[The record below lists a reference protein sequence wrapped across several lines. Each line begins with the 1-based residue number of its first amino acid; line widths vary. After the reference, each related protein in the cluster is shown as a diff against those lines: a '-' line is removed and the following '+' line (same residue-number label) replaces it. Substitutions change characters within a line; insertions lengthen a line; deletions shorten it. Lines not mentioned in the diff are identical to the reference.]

1 MRDIVF
7 FGICAPW
14 LVLATISPFAGIL
27 IWSWISFMNPHQ
39 LVWGFA
45 RTPPWAMLAFMAT
58 VVGCVLAGEPKRA
71 ALNSVTVLLLA
82 FLAWITLTSM
92 IALAPPSAVWPMWDR
107 VMKVILGLL
116 LTAAL
121 LTSRDRIHAMV
132 WMMVLSLGYFGV
144 RGGIFTLVTGGG
156 HIVLGPEQTMIAD
169 RNHLAVGMLISIP
182 LMNWLRLHS
191 KYRLIRIGLIAA
203 MGLTLVAV
211 LGSQSRGALLALIAT
226 GGVLW
231 LRSRGKVVS
240 GIAIVAAVAGA
251 IAFMPQT
258 WVSRMETMQNYEE
271 DASATG
277 RILIWMS
284 AYEMARERPLTGG
297 GFRAVYQ
304 QEIVDRLT
312 PGVAARATHSI
323 WFEVLGEHGWVGFG
337 IWFALLLAGIWQT
350 FRLAALARGQ
360 PKLRW
365 AWDLARMSQVSI
377 VAYMAGGT
385 FLSLSYWDYFWTLL
399 VVVAAARA
407 VVLRQARQ
415 ETERVRTV
423 ATGGWRS
430 RAQAA

>member
-1 MRDIVF
+1 MRDLAFLLV
-7 FGICAPW
+7 CAPW
-14 LVLATISPFAGIL
+14 LVLATVSPFAGVL

-39 LVWGFA
+39 LVWGA
-45 RTPPWAMLAFMAT
+45 VQNLPWAMLAFMAT
-58 VVGCVLAGEPKRA
+58 LVGCVLAGEPRRA
-71 ALNSVTVLLLA
+71 AINSVTVLLVA
-82 FLAWITLTSM
+82 FLAWITFTSAV
-92 IALAPPSAVWPMWDR
+92 ALAPPEAVWPMWDR
-107 VMKVILGLL
+107 VMKVTLGLL

-144 RGGIFTLVTGGG
+144 RGGIFTLFTGGG
-156 HIVLGPEQTMIAD
+156 HIVLGPAQTMIQD

-191 KYRLIRIGLIAA
+191 KHRLIRIGLLAA
-203 MGLTLVAV
+203 MGFTLVAV
-211 LGSQSRGALLALIAT
+211 LGSQSRGALVALVAT

-231 LRSRGKVVS
+231 VRSRGKVIS
-240 GIAIVAAVAGA
+240 GIVIATVVAGG
-251 IAFMPQT
+251 IAFMPQS
-258 WVSRMETMQNYEE
+258 WVDRMETMQNYEE

-277 RILIWMS
+277 RIRIWLT
-284 AYEMARERPLTGG
+284 AYELARQRPFTGG
-297 GFRAVYQ
+297 GFRAVHQ
-304 QEIVDRLT
+304 QDIVDRLT
-312 PGVAARATHSI
+312 PGVPARATHSI

-337 IWFALLLAGIWQT
+337 LWVALLVAGIWQT
-350 FRLAALARGQ
+350 LRLAAIARGQ

-377 VAYMAGGT
+377 VAYMVGGT

-407 VVLRQARQ
+407 VVRMEVRQ
-415 ETERVRTV
+415 EAEHARTV
-423 ATGGWRS
+423 ATGGWRA